1 MTIELKSVCGYIRTN
16 AKDRTF
22 DERLAFL
29 KSVIELHE
37 DWKCEDILIDRSGLL
52 GINRPSLASIVEK
65 MENGELKYIVVTH
78 FAVIHPNVE
87 ILQKFVNKLKDGF
100 AAKQIEEAKEEAP
113 APKSEEV
120 ILLEQIRDALQK

>member
-87 ILQKFVNKLKDGF
+87 ILQKFVNKLKGLGCG
-100 AAKQIEEAKEEAP
+100 
-113 APKSEEV
+113 V
-120 ILLEQIRDALQK
+120 VALQERVNTLFLDQPLKDIL